1 MSNWEFPGSEPIEIV
16 IDVTAGSVAVAAEAA
31 QATTVRVEGNGRN
44 GERLL
49 SELKVSFSQG
59 RLEIIEP
66 TSARSLLRGHAGLE
80 VTVTAPAGSSCMVR
94 TASADVS
101 CLGRLGELDVRTAS
115 GDVTAASVAGRLQVR
130 TASGDVWL
138 ERADGT
144 VQVKTASGDVQ
155 LRQAEGDVTMQTASG
170 DVAIGRAAASV
181 QVQTASG
188 DARVGSVSAG
198 EVSMNTASGGIQV
211 GVAPGAGVYLDLSS
225 LTGTISS
232 ELDETDGGDGD
243 VRLQVSSRSVTGGI
257 RITRADQAAAV

>member
-1 MSNWEFPGSEPIEIV
+1 MSNWEFPGSEPIEIL
-16 IDVTAGSVAVAAEAA
+16 IDITSGSVAVAAEPAEV
-31 QATTVRVEGNGRN
+31 TTVRVEGNGRN

-49 SELKVSFSQG
+49 SELQVSFSQG

-66 TSARSLLRGHAGLE
+66 KSARNLLRGHPGLD
-80 VTVTAPAGSSCMVR
+80 VTVTAPAGSSCVVR

-101 CLGRLGELDVRTAS
+101 CMGRLGGLDVRTAS
-115 GDVTAASVAGRLQVR
+115 GDVTAGSVAGPLQIR

-138 ERADGT
+138 EQAGET

-155 LRQAEGDVTMQTASG
+155 LRQADGDVTMQTASG

-188 DARVGSVSAG
+188 DARVGSASTG
-198 EVSMNTASGGIQV
+198 EVSMKTASGDIQV

-225 LTGTISS
+225 LTGTISN
-232 ELDETDGGDGD
+232 ELDETDGGDD

-257 RITRADQAAAV
+257 RITRADQATVA